1 MQNGTSSRES
11 WQNSKCDIIYMGYMQ
26 NCVHLKHKDTKNGDP
41 LEILSIGGENQ
52 VNVEMVLHNLE
63 LLGVDP
69 DQSWVVDAENTGRVA
84 SIFSLL
90 TYNIQ

>member
-1 MQNGTSSRES
+1 MLHSSLDDLV
-11 WQNSKCDIIYMGYMQ
+11 Q
-26 NCVHLKHKDTKNGDP
+26 
-41 LEILSIGGENQ
+41 NQ

>member
-1 MQNGTSSRES
+1 MHNTLHTTFQYNPRIYYSNTLIS
-11 WQNSKCDIIYMGYMQ
+11 NIPIIVQ
-26 NCVHLKHKDTKNGDP
+26 
-41 LEILSIGGENQ
+41 NQ

-84 SIFSLL
+84 SSFSLL

>member
-1 MQNGTSSRES
+1 MGVVLNYNKKLHTTFQYNPRIHYSNTLIS
-11 WQNSKCDIIYMGYMQ
+11 NIPIIVQ
-26 NCVHLKHKDTKNGDP
+26 
-41 LEILSIGGENQ
+41 NQ

>member
-1 MQNGTSSRES
+1 MH
-11 WQNSKCDIIYMGYMQ
+11 IIVQ
-26 NCVHLKHKDTKNGDP
+26 
-41 LEILSIGGENQ
+41 NQ

-90 TYNIQ
+90 T

>member
-1 MQNGTSSRES
+1 MHSMEWNLEGL
-11 WQNSKCDIIYMGYMQ
+11 KFPIIVQ
-26 NCVHLKHKDTKNGDP
+26 
-41 LEILSIGGENQ
+41 NQ